1 MEGIGVTGFFR
12 VGLYGP
18 KGEVQGLTDYIPN
31 VITAVGFRDFI
42 VANVGSSVGG
52 ATSAKV
58 QAMAFG
64 GTTMTGAGAPTS
76 AMTALSSELTRV
88 TAAQTFSGNGT
99 LEATAV
105 WATGSAN
112 TGDVGSVALFGT
124 SSATTGSACAIA
136 SFASSQKASDQT
148 LSITYQLRFASA

>member
-1 MEGIGVTGFFR
+1 MEGVGVKGFFR

-18 KGEVQGLTDYIPN
+18 DNEVQGLTDWIPN

-42 VANVGSSVGG
+42 VGSVGSSVGG
-52 ATSAKV
+52 ATAKAI

-64 GTTMTGAGAPTS
+64 GTTMTGTGAPTS
-76 AMTALSSELTRV
+76 SMTALSSELTRI

-99 LEATAV
+99 LECTAQ

-124 SSATTGSACAIA
+124 SSATSGSAACIA
-136 SFASSQKASDQT
+136 SFASSAKASDQT